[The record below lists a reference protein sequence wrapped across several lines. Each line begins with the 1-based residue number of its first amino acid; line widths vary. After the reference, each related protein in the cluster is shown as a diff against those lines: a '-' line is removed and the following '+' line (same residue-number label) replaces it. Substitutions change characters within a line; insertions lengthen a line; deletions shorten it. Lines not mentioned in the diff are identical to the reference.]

1 MFQCNR
7 DSFDYRE
14 LHMYLQKLAALKIH
28 QFITIGKFTYDSK
41 KAVNSLEFPGSP
53 PAQY

>member
-1 MFQCNR
+1 MFQCNYKGL
-7 DSFDYRE
+7 DYRE
-14 LHMYLQKLAALKIH
+14 VYTAMIVALFLLSTSSNDYREFHIV
-28 QFITIGKFTYDSK
+28 IC

>member
-1 MFQCNR
+1 
-7 DSFDYRE
+7 
-14 LHMYLQKLAALKIH
+14 MYFAKLAALKIY
-28 QFITIGKFTYDSK
+28 QLIAIGKFTYYLR